1 MLPLD
6 VLCVTVV
13 VAVVA
18 VDHLVAAVL
27 APRPVVRLASCLLAE
42 TVTMIAVVVTAATA
56 IVLAAR
62 MSATVTP
69 KTSAT
74 ARTLA
79 IVMTT
84 VKGSVNPSVTLN
96 ARPSTLNVTSAMPN
110 LTALSR
116 RSTRASINH
125 PSRSTLA
132 NDFAE
137 HEAPPAPQ
145 HDDLDTAE

>member
-13 VAVVA
+13 VVVVA
-18 VDHLVAAVL
+18 VAADHLVAAVL
-27 APRPVVRLASCLLAE
+27 APRPVVRLASSLPAE
-42 TVTMIAVVVTAATA
+42 TVTMSAAVVIAATA
-56 IVLAAR
+56 TALAAR
-62 MSATVTP
+62 TSVTL
-69 KTSAT
+69 KTFAT

-79 IVMTT
+79 TVMTT
-84 VKGSVNPSVTLN
+84 AKGSVNPSVTLN
-96 ARPSTLNVTSAMPN
+96 VRPSTSNATSAMPS

-116 RSTRASINH
+116 RSTRVSFDH
-125 PSRSTLA
+125 LTRLTPA
-132 NDFAE
+132 NDLAE